1 MAHVKLYVSCHKPF
15 KIPAHPLLFPIQVGA
30 GRTEQRFDGMLS
42 DAEGENISALNPQY
56 CELTAQYWA
65 WKNDMADW
73 QGFFHY
79 RRFLYP
85 DRSAKL
91 PYRIENVLTL
101 SLLNKLGYEQFEEV
115 IQQYN
120 LICPMG
126 EQMYVPVRE
135 HYAKA
140 LYHRGADLERMEQIL
155 YQMHPEYRSAAQKYL
170 DGTVHYFGNLYVFSR
185 TQFEKY
191 CEWLFPVLAEFDRQ
205 TDLTEY
211 SVQERRVNGYLAE
224 RLFGIYLTYSRQNQ
238 SLRILELPRVH
249 FEGMG
254 GGSYWKKK
262 LLAAVLPPNSCRRAK
277 VKGFCAVAEKYIQ
290 SKEER

>member
-1 MAHVKLYVSCHKPF
+1 MCCMARIKLYVSCHKPF
-15 KIPAHPLLFPIQVGA
+15 DIPAHPLLFPIQVGA
-30 GRTEQRFDGMLS
+30 GCTEQRFSGMLS

-85 DRSAKL
+85 DSEAKR
-91 PYRIENVLTL
+91 PYRIENIPTL
-101 SLLNKLGYEQFEEV
+101 PLLNKLGYKRFEEV
-115 IQQYN
+115 IQQYD

-140 LYHRGADLERMEQIL
+140 PHHRGEDLERMEQIL
-155 YQMHPEYRSAAQKYL
+155 YQMHPEYRGAAQEYL
-170 DGTVHYFGNLYVFSR
+170 NGTIHYFGNLYIFSR
-185 TQFEKY
+185 VQFEKY
-191 CEWLFPVLAEFDRQ
+191 CEWLFPMLTEFDRQ
-205 TDLTEY
+205 TDLAGY
-211 SVQERRVNGYLAE
+211 SVQERRVDGYLAE
-224 RLFGIYLTYSRQNQ
+224 RLFGVYLTNERQNRTI
-238 SLRILELPRVH
+238 RILELPRVH

-254 GGSYWKKK
+254 GGSYRKKK
-262 LLAAVLPPNSCRRAK
+262 FLAAILPPNSYRRSV
-277 VKGFCAVAEKYIQ
+277 VKKIIKGGAGA
-290 SKEER
+290 